1 MSPEQI
7 RGQHLD
13 ARADVYSFGAT
24 AYEIVTGRPPFRAG
38 TPEDLLNKHLFEKP
52 PSPIVFNP
60 EITKEF
66 SDFVLRLLSKRRED
80 RPNNFHEALMQ
91 FRNLKVFKSQTVKKD
106 EER

>member
-1 MSPEQI
+1 
-7 RGQHLD
+7 
-13 ARADVYSFGAT
+13 
-24 AYEIVTGRPPFRAG
+24 
-38 TPEDLLNKHLFEKP
+38 LNKHLFEKP

-91 FRNLKVFKSQTVKKD
+91 FRNLKVFKSQTVKKED
-106 EER
+106 ER